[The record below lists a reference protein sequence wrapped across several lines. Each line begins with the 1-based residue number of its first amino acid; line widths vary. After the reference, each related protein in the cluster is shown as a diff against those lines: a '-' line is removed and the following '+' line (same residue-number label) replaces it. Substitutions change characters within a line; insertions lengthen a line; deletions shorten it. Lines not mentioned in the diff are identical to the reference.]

1 MLGLLVSGVG
11 VVLGCRTPLVETR
24 LGADDPRPAGLLAAL
39 AESAERRPAMRARA
53 RVEVHAPDLQFRR
66 PQRLAVARPERLRV
80 EVVGLFGQVAA
91 LLVARDSRYQFYE
104 AGRAE
109 LQEGALTPSLLWQL
123 ARVDLAPGD
132 AVDLLLGVPRPDL
145 GRDLSRA
152 WLRADGRLG
161 FAAVDVQGRVREQY
175 VFDPKGRLAEME
187 QLEAG
192 GARSWRARFSDYR
205 TVPRIGGGEE
215 EFAFRVRLDFPRVE
229 GRANLEFQH
238 VELVAELPEELF
250 RLALPGSEAR

>member
-11 VVLGCRTPLVETR
+11 VVLGCRTPVVETR

-39 AESAERRPAMRARA
+39 AEGVDRRPAMRARA
-53 RVEVHAPDLQFRR
+53 RLEVHSPDLQFRR
-66 PQRLAVARPERLRV
+66 PQRLAVARPGRLRV

-91 LLVARDSRYQFYE
+91 LLVARDSHYQFYE
-104 AGRAE
+104 AGRSE

-123 ARVDLAPGD
+123 ARVDLAPD
-132 AVDLLLGVPRPDL
+132 EAVDLLLGIPRPGL
-145 GRDLSRA
+145 GRTLSQA
-152 WLRADGRLG
+152 WLRGDGRLG
-161 FAAVDVQGRVREQY
+161 FAAVDSQGRIREQY
-175 VFDPKGRLAEME
+175 VFDAKGRLIERE
-187 QLEAG
+187 QFDVG
-192 GARSWRARFSDYR
+192 GTRSWRARFSDYR

-229 GRANLEFQH
+229 GKANLEFQH

-250 RLALPGSEAR
+250 SLALPAPEAR